1 MTENYYEKIAIKN
14 VIFFLLTIKLATFA
28 LFYCKKKPRFYL
40 LWSMLRSVYTD
51 NYVITGTCLLLFL
64 GQSKLNYQGIR
75 NSENRESGI
84 W

>member
-28 LFYCKKKPRFYL
+28 LFYCKKKLRFYL
-40 LWSMLRSVYTD
+40 LWSMLRSVYMD

-84 W
+84 

>member
-1 MTENYYEKIAIKN
+1 MIENYYEKFAIKN

-28 LFYCKKKPRFYL
+28 LFYCKKKTRFYL
-40 LWSMLRSVYTD
+40 LWSMLRSVYRD

-84 W
+84 

>member
-28 LFYCKKKPRFYL
+28 LFYCKKKKPRFYL
-40 LWSMLRSVYTD
+40 LGSMLRSVYRD

-84 W
+84 